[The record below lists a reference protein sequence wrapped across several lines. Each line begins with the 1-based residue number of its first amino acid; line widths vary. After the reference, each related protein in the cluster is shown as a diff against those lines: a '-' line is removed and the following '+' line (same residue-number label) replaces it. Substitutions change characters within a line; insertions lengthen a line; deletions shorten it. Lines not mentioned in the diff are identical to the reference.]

1 MRSSTS
7 SRCSPRST
15 SPACSSPPTRCNQ
28 RIHARFLVERG
39 ADYLFYADNNQPK
52 LLFAIESVPEEEWS
66 KAYTETGKG
75 HGRVETRTIWTAKPT
90 EEVNFP
96 HVAQLFRIMREVD
109 DAKTKTARHTETVH
123 GVTSSTAQ
131 RRALL
136 HASRN
141 HWQIESL
148 HWVRDAMGEDAS
160 KVRSGSAPR
169 VLATLRN
176 LTIGVLRL
184 AGVSNIAQARR
195 HLSRRPE
202 FALTLLG
209 V

>member
-1 MRSSTS
+1 MLVTADALHPAKP
-7 SRCSPRST
+7 CSLPRREGRRL
-15 SPACSSPPTRCNQ
+15 P
-28 RIHARFLVERG
+28 L
-39 ADYLFYADNNQPK
+39 YADNNQHK

-66 KAYTETGKG
+66 KAYTET
-75 HGRVETRTIWTAKPT
+75 VY
-90 EEVNFP
+90 
-96 HVAQLFRIMREVD
+96 
-109 DAKTKTARHTETVH
+109 
-123 GVTSSTAQ
+123 GVTSSATSSAT
-131 RRALL
+131 RSEVLL
-136 HASRN
+136 AASRG
-141 HWQIESL
+141 HWQIENGL

-184 AGVSNIAQARR
+184 AGVSNNAQGRR
-195 HLSRRPE
+195 HLSCRPE

>member
-1 MRSSTS
+1 
-7 SRCSPRST
+7 
-15 SPACSSPPTRCNQ
+15 
-28 RIHARFLVERG
+28 
-39 ADYLFYADNNQPK
+39 
-52 LLFAIESVPEEEWS
+52 
-66 KAYTETGKG
+66 
-75 HGRVETRTIWTAKPT
+75 
-90 EEVNFP
+90 
-96 HVAQLFRIMREVD
+96 
-109 DAKTKTARHTETVH
+109 
-123 GVTSSTAQ
+123 
-131 RRALL
+131 
-136 HASRN
+136 
-141 HWQIESL
+141 
-148 HWVRDAMGEDAS
+148 MGEDAS